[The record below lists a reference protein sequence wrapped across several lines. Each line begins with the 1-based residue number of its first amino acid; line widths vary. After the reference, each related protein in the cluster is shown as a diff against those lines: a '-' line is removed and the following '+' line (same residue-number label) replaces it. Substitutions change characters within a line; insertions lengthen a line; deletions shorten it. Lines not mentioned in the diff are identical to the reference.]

1 MFGFKKKDAAEVEF
15 EASIKNNFFQVDENR
30 RLIRVKEGFKLGKPF
45 AIDSIMDIEIKC
57 DDTVVNKRNMG
68 AAIAG
73 GALLGIGG
81 LLLAGTHNKEYISR
95 LEVLIKTNGFNRPV
109 IKIPFITSKMQ
120 KNSALTQAVVDSCEK
135 LVQQL
140 NILKGDN

>member
-1 MFGFKKKDAAEVEF
+1 M
-15 EASIKNNFFQVDENR
+15 DENR

-95 LEVLIKTNGFNRPV
+95 LEVLIKTNDFNRPV

-120 KNSALTQAVVDSCEK
+120 KNSALTQTDYVSEF
-135 LVQQL
+135 QRH
-140 NILKGDN
+140 